1 MKNMEYDV
9 TKVYQGAPL
18 VKLGDLIE
26 ECDLRNSDNTYT
38 LNDLKGI
45 SIEKKFIETK
55 ANMDGV
61 SLTSYK
67 IVKPKWISFVPVTSR
82 NGNKISL
89 AFNDTENTFIASS
102 AYTVFAVKNKDILDA
117 SYLFLMLQRSEFD
130 RIARFNSWGSARETY
145 TFCDLSRYAIPLPAI
160 EVQRKYVAAY
170 RSLQQ
175 LAEQNEAII
184 APLQE
189 ACNAFLA
196 KIKKEYPFVPI
207 GEYIEIDEE
216 KNIYNNLKVD
226 SIRGLATSKQLISTK
241 ANMAGV
247 SLTSYKIMRPSTI
260 AFVSDTSRR
269 ADKISLAY
277 NQTNQSFLLSSI
289 STIFKSSNLEKLD
302 IAFLYLWFCRPEFDR
317 FARYNSWGSARETF
331 SWDDMQRVKIPLAP
345 IEVQRSIVA
354 LYNCAEE
361 ARAIAEEAREQ
372 LKDLAPAMVQRA
384 ANTPIEI

>member
-1 MKNMEYDV
+1 MGYDV
-9 TKVYQGAPL
+9 TKIFQGAPM
-18 VKLGDLIE
+18 VKLGELIE

-38 LNDLKGI
+38 INDLKGI

-67 IVKPKWISFVPVTSR
+67 IVKPKWVTFVPVTSR

-89 AFNDTENTFIASS
+89 AFNDTKNTFIVSS
-102 AYTVFAVKNKDILDA
+102 AYTVFAVKNEDVLDA

-145 TFCDLSRYAIPLPAI
+145 MFSDLERYEIPLPAI
-160 EVQRKYVAAY
+160 EVQREYVAAY

-175 LAEQNEAII
+175 LAEQNEALA

-196 KIKKEYPFVPI
+196 KISAQYDSALLGDLITEYS
-207 GEYIEIDEE
+207 E
-216 KNIYNNLKVD
+216 KNTNNKIKIVKSVSVTKEFNDTNAKVNKNEL
-226 SIRGLATSKQLISTK
+226 SG
-241 ANMAGV
+241 
-247 SLTSYKIMRPSTI
+247 YKIVLPLYISYVQTTKNEKCLASAINKYGYPIVVTSVNRVITST
-260 AFVSDTSRR
+260 
-269 ADKISLAY
+269 
-277 NQTNQSFLLSSI
+277 
-289 STIFKSSNLEKLD
+289 NLEILD
-302 IAFLYLWFCRPEFDR
+302 NEYLAMWLRTPEFSR
-317 FARYNSWGSARETF
+317 WAIYNSWGSAREVFDF
-331 SWDDMQRVKIPLAP
+331 SDLCLSKIPLPP

-361 ARAIAEEAREQ
+361 ARAIAKEAREQ
-372 LKDLAPAMVQRA
+372 LKILAPAMVQRA
-384 ANTPIEI
+384 ANTPREV